1 MIDLINLEQPCRYAK
16 PESWF
21 DVTGPWDLS
30 RLLSATGVRGSRAS
44 VDQFVIEKTYDLNQW
59 SRKLDKM
66 ERLEEGWNGYSAP
79 APSALAIRTARRFL
93 SRLLAEPYEP
103 TRVAPSSVGGVGFT
117 HKKGNRR
124 VYVEFFNDG
133 QVYALFSDNE
143 IAPRSQRVQPDFHQF
158 RELIGQIKGYLDA

>member
-1 MIDLINLEQPCRYAK
+1 MIDLINIEQTYSCGDPAPR
-16 PESWF
+16 F
-21 DVTGPWDLS
+21 DVTGTWNTSGSP
-30 RLLSATGVRGSRAS
+30 SATHVCRSMAP
-44 VDQFVIEKTYDLNQW
+44 DHHLVIEKTYDLNQW

-143 IAPRSQRVQPDFHQF
+143 VAPRSQRVQPDFHQF